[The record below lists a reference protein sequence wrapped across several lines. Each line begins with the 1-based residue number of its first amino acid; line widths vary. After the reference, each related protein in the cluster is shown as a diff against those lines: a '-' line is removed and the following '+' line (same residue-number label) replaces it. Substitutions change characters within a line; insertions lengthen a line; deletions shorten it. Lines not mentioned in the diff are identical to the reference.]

1 MLYFKNM
8 ADKTLNEIRNTFL
21 KYFEKNDHKIVESS
35 NLVPNNDP
43 TLMFANSGMVQ
54 FKNVFTG
61 LEKRDYQ
68 RAVTSQKCVR
78 AGGKHNDLENVG
90 YTPRHHTF
98 FEMLGNFSFGDYF
111 KERAIELAWNL
122 ITKDFG
128 LDKNRLYV
136 TVFHE
141 DDEAFNFWKKIA
153 GFSDNKIIRV
163 ATSDNFWSMGET
175 GPCGPCSEIFY
186 DHGDHLKGG
195 LPGTKNEDGDRYIEI
210 WNLVFMQFEQIS
222 KEKRINLPK
231 PSVDTG
237 MGLERTTALLQGTH
251 DNYETD
257 HFKKLIETISE
268 ITKIKPNENNLS
280 SFRVIADHLRASS
293 FLIAE
298 GVLPSNEGRGYVL
311 RRIMRR
317 GMRHSHLLGSKD
329 PIFYNIFK
337 TLMDEMKDNYPELER
352 AESLIK
358 ETLKMEE
365 EKFLVLLDRGIKI
378 LSDEIS
384 KIDKILPGEVAFK
397 LYDTYGFP
405 LDLTED
411 ILKNK
416 SLTIDNEKFHSLMK
430 ESRELAKKNWK
441 GSGDS
446 TVDDIWFSIKDKL
459 GATEFLGYETNQAEG
474 VVLSLLKD
482 NKEVNQL
489 NSGDEGMII
498 VNQTPFYG
506 ESGGQVGD
514 KGEISSG
521 EFKFEVSDVQ
531 KKLGDLFVHYGKVKS
546 SSIKLNQNVEMKIDV
561 SRRDNIRA
569 YHSATH
575 LLHESLRRVLGSHVT
590 QKGSL
595 VEPDRL
601 RFDFSHMKPISPD
614 GINKIEDFVNSMI
627 EKKSDV
633 KTRLMTPKEAVDNG
647 ALALF
652 GEKYGDEVRVL
663 SMGNEDNK
671 YFSTELCGGTHVR
684 NVGDI
689 GKFKI
694 VSQSSI
700 AAGVR
705 RVEALR
711 DKQLEDYLKNKEKLS
726 DLSAQKDEETIK
738 DLSEK
743 IIKLGDKP
751 NLDNKDQ
758 KELIKDLSKQL
769 EHLNVKSILED
780 ESKNIIKDE
789 TINGTKVR
797 LQKVEDLPPKDLRK
811 LVDSGKKILGDGI
824 VIVFASKDDKVGL
837 AVGVTD
843 KLIEKYDAVKF
854 AKLGSEIIG
863 GKGGGGRKDFAQ
875 AGGQDANKIE
885 EAFEKLKSLV

>member
-1 MLYFKNM
+1 M
-8 ADKTLNEIRNTFL
+8 ADKTLNEIRDSFL
-21 KYFEKNDHKIVESS
+21 KYFEKNEHKIVESS

-61 LEKRDYQ
+61 LEKRDYK
-68 RAVTSQKCVR
+68 RATTSQKCVR

-128 LDKNRLYV
+128 LDKNKLYF

-141 DDEAFNFWKKIA
+141 DEEALKLWKKIT
-153 GFSDNKIIRV
+153 GFGDDRILKIP
-163 ATSDNFWSMGET
+163 TSDNFWSMGET

-186 DHGDHLKGG
+186 DHGEHLQGG
-195 LPGTKNEDGDRYIEI
+195 LPGTKNQDGDRYIEI

-222 KEKRINLPK
+222 KDKRIDLPK

-237 MGLERTTALLQGTH
+237 MGLERITALMQGTH
-251 DNYETD
+251 DNYKTD
-257 HFKKLIETISE
+257 HFEKLIQSISDE
-268 ITKIKPNENNLS
+268 VKVKSNKTNIS

-317 GMRHSHLLGSKD
+317 GMRHSHLLGSKK

-337 TLMDEMKDNYPELER
+337 TLMEEMSGNYPELIR
-352 AESLIK
+352 AEALIK

-365 EKFLVLLDRGIKI
+365 EKFLVLLDRGMKI
-378 LSDEIS
+378 LNDEIK
-384 KIDKILPGEVAFK
+384 KIDKVLPGDVAFK

-405 LDLTED
+405 LDLTQD

-416 SLTIDNEKFHSLMK
+416 SMEVDNLKFDQLMK
-430 ESRELAKKNWK
+430 DSKELAKKNWK

-446 TVDDIWFSIKDKL
+446 AVDDIWFEIKDKL
-459 GATEFLGYETNQAEG
+459 GASEFLGYETNQAEAI
-474 VVLSLLKD
+474 VQSLLKD
-482 NKEVNQL
+482 NKEVKTL
-489 NSGDEGMII
+489 GSGDEGMII

-514 KGEISSG
+514 TGEILSG
-521 EFKFEVSDVQ
+521 EFKFKVLDVQ
-531 KKLGDLFVHYGKVKS
+531 KKLGDLFVHYGKVISGEVK
-546 SSIKLNQNVEMKIDV
+546 INQNVELKIDV
-561 SRRDNIRA
+561 TRRNNIRA

-575 LLHESLRRVLGSHVT
+575 LLHESLRRVLGTHVT

-595 VEPDRL
+595 VEADRL
-601 RFDFSHMKPISPD
+601 RFDFSHMKPISNEE
-614 GINKIEDFVNSMI
+614 IIKIEQFVNSMVDT
-627 EKKSDV
+627 KSDV

-663 SMGNEDNK
+663 SMGDEKNK
-671 YFSTELCGGTHVR
+671 YFSTELCGGTHVK
-684 NVGDI
+684 NTGDI

-700 AAGVR
+700 AAGIR

-711 DKQLEDYLKNKEKLS
+711 DQQLQDYLNNKEKLS
-726 DLSAQKDEETIK
+726 DISAQKDEKTIN
-738 DLSEK
+738 DLSSQ

-758 KELIKDLSKQL
+758 KGLIKDLSKQL
-769 EHLNVKSILED
+769 EQLNVQNILKD
-780 ESKNIIKDE
+780 KSKNKIKDE
-789 TINGTKVR
+789 KINGINVR
-797 LQKVEDLPPKDLRK
+797 FQTVEGLPPKDLRK
-811 LVDSGKKILGDGI
+811 LVDQGKKDLVEGLI
-824 VIVFASKDDKVGL
+824 IVFASQDNKVGL
-837 AVGVTD
+837 AIGITE
-843 KLIEKYDAVKF
+843 KLTTKYDAVKF
-854 AKLGSEIIG
+854 AKLGSEITG

-875 AGGQDANKIE
+875 AGGQDVSKIGEALKRIKELCLNKIQ
-885 EAFEKLKSLV
+885 

>member
-1 MLYFKNM
+1 M

-153 GFSDNKIIRV
+153 GYKKNKIIRV

-268 ITKIKPNENNLS
+268 IAKIKPNENNIS

-378 LSDEIS
+378 LSDEIF

-514 KGEISSG
+514 KGEIISG

-614 GINKIEDFVNSMI
+614 EINKIEDFVNSMVD
-627 EKKSDV
+627 KKSDV
-633 KTRLMTPKEAVDNG
+633 ETRLMTPKEAVDNG

>member
-1 MLYFKNM
+1 M

-268 ITKIKPNENNLS
+268 IAKIKPNENNLS

-514 KGEISSG
+514 KGEIISG
-521 EFKFEVSDVQ
+521 EFKLEVSDVQ
-531 KKLGDLFVHYGKVKS
+531 KKLGDLFVHYGTVKS
-546 SSIKLNQNVEMKIDV
+546 GSIKLNQNVEMKIDV

-614 GINKIEDFVNSMI
+614 EINKIEDFVNSMVD
-627 EKKSDV
+627 KKSDV
-633 KTRLMTPKEAVDNG
+633 ETRLMTPKEAVDNG